1 MQNCSK
7 YQLQTAVRE
16 PHNFVTSQH
25 RLRLSARLAKA
36 GRRPAES
43 AGSGSTP
50 APLSHWQKKNMS
62 ELLKR
67 QFWRKPN
74 SARFEGFNSF
84 AGKSTASFAAARL
97 TSTSKARRVCE
108 RICKIKIGVKIEN
121 LQKYR
126 RQKSKNQPLSA
137 VVRGVVQ
144 ESRAVSE
151 VTKNV
156 CCNS

>member
-1 MQNCSK
+1 MKQIRSD
-7 YQLQTAVRE
+7 
-16 PHNFVTSQH
+16 
-25 RLRLSARLAKA
+25 
-36 GRRPAES
+36 
-43 AGSGSTP
+43 
-50 APLSHWQKKNMS
+50 
-62 ELLKR
+62 EL
-67 QFWRKPN
+67 WGN
-74 SARFEGFNSF
+74 YSI

-108 RICKIKIGVKIEN
+108 RICERRIGVIIVN

-126 RQKSKNQPLSA
+126 RQKSKKQPLSA
-137 VVRGVVQ
+137 VLRGVVQ